1 MDMATVKELIA
12 EVDEIFHILDRID
25 KIIDEDQCIFESGVW
40 NFYNRRVD
48 CVREGVL
55 RLKKLF
61 QDEGGI
67 NE

>member
-1 MDMATVKELIA
+1 MAEELIA
-12 EVDEIFHILDRID
+12 EVDKILPILDRVD
-25 KIIDEDQCIFESGVW
+25 KIIDEDHCLFEMGEW

-48 CVREGVL
+48 CVRERVL

-61 QDEGGI
+61 QDEGCV